1 MTQEIQPGVFLHV
14 LPTEKF
20 KTVRFMIRFSARH
33 TKDNAGART
42 LLTSLLETNSQN
54 YPTQTALSSRLAELY
69 GASFGVGMAK
79 KGNLHQVNVTL
90 TLVNGKYVGDD
101 ALLAQGVAFLREVLF
116 APNISNGQFDEA
128 TFQVEKENMLSY
140 IKSFAEDK
148 QAYASLQLQQLFF
161 KEDADQQVPSFG
173 TLATVSALTAADLVT
188 TYEKMVREDQVDI
201 FVVGDVTEDEMLAL
215 FAPLPFPKGER
226 VHPEIFF
233 KQPAINYVE
242 EKQEQEPLT
251 QSKLN
256 LGYRSEIYYGQLNRF
271 ALMVFNGLFGGFPH
285 SRLFMNVREKESM
298 AYYASSSYD
307 SFRGFVNVQTGIDA
321 KNREKVLHLISEQLI
336 TLQKGQITDEEL
348 EQTKAMLKNSYLLS
362 LDSPQALIEADYLDN
377 WLPES
382 VMDDETFLRCIDEVT
397 VAQVQKVAQ
406 SIQLQA
412 IYFLEG
418 EGANA

>member
-79 KGNLHQVNVTL
+79 KGNLHQVNATL

-161 KEDADQQVPSFG
+161 KEDADQ
-173 TLATVSALTAADLVT
+173 
-188 TYEKMVREDQVDI
+188 
-201 FVVGDVTEDEMLAL
+201 
-215 FAPLPFPKGER
+215 
-226 VHPEIFF
+226 
-233 KQPAINYVE
+233 
-242 EKQEQEPLT
+242 
-251 QSKLN
+251 
-256 LGYRSEIYYGQLNRF
+256 
-271 ALMVFNGLFGGFPH
+271 
-285 SRLFMNVREKESM
+285 
-298 AYYASSSYD
+298 
-307 SFRGFVNVQTGIDA
+307 
-321 KNREKVLHLISEQLI
+321 
-336 TLQKGQITDEEL
+336 
-348 EQTKAMLKNSYLLS
+348 
-362 LDSPQALIEADYLDN
+362 
-377 WLPES
+377 
-382 VMDDETFLRCIDEVT
+382 
-397 VAQVQKVAQ
+397 
-406 SIQLQA
+406 
-412 IYFLEG
+412 
-418 EGANA
+418 